1 MDTRQHIDERRLA
14 VIGFGEAGRIL
25 AAGWQASGLFDVSAY
40 DILLD
45 DAAARPPMLAAAE
58 QRRVRMA
65 PTHAKAIAG
74 ARIIVSAVTAAAS
87 TDVAREAAAS
97 LVPGQLFADIN
108 SVSPG
113 TKRVN
118 ARLIEGAGGVYVDVA
133 VMAPVPPYGLKVP
146 ILVGGAGAADFVA
159 RMQPSGMDLDVG
171 ADDVGTA
178 SAIKMCRSV
187 MVKGLEALFV
197 ECCLAARRYGVE
209 DRVLA
214 SLAETFPQFDWEERA
229 AYLISRVVV
238 HGRRRAAEMREV
250 AVTVAEAG
258 LEPHM
263 ASAIARLQDGV
274 ADLVREGVAGMPEG
288 RAFAW
293 REFADAVAASGRRA

>member
-1 MDTRQHIDERRLA
+1 MVLQWSGQRTGAGGAARGSDMDTRQHIDERRLA

-97 LVPGQLFADIN
+97 LVPGQIFADVN

-113 TKRVN
+113 TKRLN

-133 VMAPVPPYGLKVP
+133 VMAPVPPYGLQVP
-146 ILVGGAGAADFVA
+146 ILLGGAAAADFVA
-159 RMQPSGMDLDVG
+159 RMRPSGMNLEVV

-197 ECCLAARRYGVE
+197 SAASRRGA
-209 DRVLA
+209 LA
-214 SLAETFPQFDWEERA
+214 SRTAC
-229 AYLISRVVV
+229 
-238 HGRRRAAEMREV
+238 
-250 AVTVAEAG
+250 
-258 LEPHM
+258 
-263 ASAIARLQDGV
+263 
-274 ADLVREGVAGMPEG
+274 
-288 RAFAW
+288 
-293 REFADAVAASGRRA
+293 